1 MAVASDVSNVKLV
14 CVAACAGCG
23 QELCEGQALVA
34 LERQWHTWCFA
45 CGQCGAVLQGEYMG
59 RAGVPYCERDYQRL
73 FGVRC
78 AYCQRYISG
87 KVLQVSATRPET
99 SCNPLFG

>member
-1 MAVASDVSNVKLV
+1 M
-14 CVAACAGCG
+14 CVAECAGCG

-73 FGVRC
+73 YGVRC

-87 KVLQVSATRPET
+87 KVLQVSAKRAET
-99 SCNPLFG
+99 ELVRNVL